1 MNLRGWRRRWAAL
14 SAALLGL
21 LAAAIVAA
29 APGLAEAPRTWR
41 LAFEIIS
48 SQHEQPA
55 RKATY
60 DEKERLTRMALAEMV
75 PHVWTQLGAVA
86 SRARSRV
93 RPGGYKDEINPAI
106 HSNVVT
112 GEAEARRLAAALGYV
127 FRQWAVLMYD
137 LDAEPGTHRYVSVR
151 FPRGTLTLAQAD
163 RYFARARAQLA
174 NDKLGFS
181 TAGSRL
187 LFINLATGIADDAF
201 VAGLARAGADLP
213 DSAIKVEPAK
223 PVRAFLIENDWAKSK
238 DGEDFAG
245 FLGANA
251 ALLVALGRVRARH
264 DGRVRRW
271 AHHLR

>member
-1 MNLRGWRRRWAAL
+1 MTLRDWRRRAVL
-14 SAALLGL
+14 SASLLGL
-21 LAAAIVAA
+21 LAAAILAA

-41 LAFEIIS
+41 LAFEVIS
-48 SQHEQPA
+48 SQHAQPA

-60 DEKERLTRMALAEMV
+60 DEKDGLTRAALAELV

-93 RPGGYKDEINPAI
+93 RAGGYKDEINPAI

-151 FPRGTLTLAQAD
+151 FPRGALNLERAD
-163 RYFARARAQLA
+163 RFFARARAQLA
-174 NDKLGFS
+174 SDKLGFS
-181 TAGSRL
+181 ATGNRL
-187 LFINLATGIADDAF
+187 VFINLATGIADDAF
-201 VAGLARAGADLP
+201 FAGLARAGADLP
-213 DSAIKVEPAK
+213 DDAIAVEPAK
-223 PVRAFLIENDWAKSK
+223 PARAFLIENDWEKSK
-238 DGEDFAG
+238 DGEDFARLFG
-245 FLGANA
+245 GSAA
-251 ALLVALGRVRARH
+251 ALAALGRLRVRH

-271 AHHLR
+271 AQRLR